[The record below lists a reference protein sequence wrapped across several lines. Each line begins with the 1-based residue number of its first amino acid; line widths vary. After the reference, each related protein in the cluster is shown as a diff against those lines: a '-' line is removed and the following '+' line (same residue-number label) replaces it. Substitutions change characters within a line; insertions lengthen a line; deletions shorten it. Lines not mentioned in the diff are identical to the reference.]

1 MRGGALVNCTVAE
14 NRAWSGDQIGH
25 GAGVFVERGGLTN
38 CLIYSNYCVGDAPPA
53 PDNQWFNAGPGIFD
67 HCCTLPDPGGVGN
80 ILQDPQFLDLTNG
93 NFHLASTS
101 PCIGAGV
108 VQPWMANAL
117 DLDGNPRTTN
127 GVVDIGAYQSPLAEP
142 PPPPA
147 ANFSANPTS
156 GNAPLA
162 VQFTDQSSGSITGW
176 AWDFGD
182 GSANSSAQNP
192 LHTYTNAG
200 DYTATLTVT
209 GSGGSSGKSLA
220 IHVAARVL
228 LQIGATAVG
237 TVANG
242 SLASIVVS
250 DGGSGYVEAPNV
262 TFVGGG
268 GSGAMAIAIVSG
280 GSVSEIDIVAAGSG
294 YTSAP
299 VVVIDPPP
307 PVATPATLS
316 ISLIPRLV
324 INGQAGAGHAA

>member
-38 CLIYSNYCVGDAPPA
+38 CLIYSNYFVGDAPPA

-156 GNAPLA
+156 GNAPLV
-162 VQFTDQSSGSITGW
+162 VQFTDQSSGSTTSW
-176 AWDFGD
+176 NWNFGD
-182 GSANSSAQNP
+182 SSANSSAQNP
-192 LHTYTNAG
+192 SHTYTNAG
-200 DYTATLTVT
+200 DYTVMLTVT
-209 GSGGSSGKSLA
+209 GSGGSNEKSLA
-220 IHVAARVL
+220 IHAAVP
-228 LQIGATAVG
+228 APTANFSAHP
-237 TVANG
+237 T
-242 SLASIVVS
+242 
-250 DGGSGYVEAPNV
+250 SGNAPL
-262 TFVGGG
+262 
-268 GSGAMAIAIVSG
+268 
-280 GSVSEIDIVAAGSG
+280 
-294 YTSAP
+294 P
-299 VVVIDPPP
+299 VKF
-307 PVATPATLS
+307 A
-316 ISLIPRLV
+316 
-324 INGQAGAGHAA
+324 